1 MIIRSREFLD
11 ASGVPPLEML
21 SSVIAE
27 HMNGLPRLEKLKAYY
42 MARNDIRNRQ
52 RASGM
57 PNNRI
62 SHAFARYITTVT
74 AGYLVGKPV
83 SYSAATESATLDAI
97 QDNFKRNSIAAVDSE
112 NARNASIYGKG
123 VEFVYVNTAAVPKVS
138 AISPMNAFV
147 VYDDTHEMQP
157 MFGVYYTNKTK
168 ANGVADGYRIWLMTD
183 HEILEYESGT
193 PAAGNFTE
201 TKRTR
206 HFFGG
211 VPLVEYWNDENE
223 CGDFEWVI
231 SQIDAYDALA
241 SDRVNDKQQF
251 VDRLLVL
258 YGCTLEK
265 DERGREPWQQ
275 LREDKALCLPDTD
288 TKAEYLGD
296 MMDETSNEILRNNIA
311 EDIHKLSMV
320 PDLSDKN
327 FAANASG
334 VAMKY
339 KLFGL
344 EQLTKIKEQWFR
356 EGLKSRLQLFI
367 NYFGVTGKQAL
378 DVADV
383 KIEFTR
389 AMPANLLELAQ
400 TVQAADSAMS
410 IETKVKTLHDGEEWS
425 QEDVDKEVQAINR
438 TSEQMFNR
446 KLELYQN
453 KAYGLAELRSDVTGE
468 EPEEAQAAIDKIKT
482 DGGTDAG
489 NSAMDRLLAGIGTGS
504 EE

>member
-1 MIIRSREFLD
+1 MIIRAREFLD
-11 ASGVPPLEML
+11 ANGAPPLEML
-21 SSVIAE
+21 SSVISE
-27 HMNGLPRLEKLKAYY
+27 HLQGIPRMEKLKAYY
-42 MARNDIRNRQ
+42 MARNKIQNRQ

-83 SYSAATESATLDAI
+83 SYSSAQESATMDEI
-97 QDNFKRNSIAAVDSE
+97 QNNFKRNSIAAIDSE

-123 VEFVYVNTAAVPKVS
+123 VEYVYVNSDATPKVS
-138 AISPMNAFV
+138 ALNPMTAFV
-147 VYDDTHEMQP
+147 VYDDSHEMQS
-157 MFGVYYTNKTK
+157 MFGVYFIDRTK
-168 ANGVADGYRIWLMTD
+168 ADGTRNGYRIWLMTTQ
-183 HEILEYESGT
+183 EIIEYESAST
-193 PAAGNFTE
+193 AGATFTE
-201 TKRTR
+201 IRRTR

-231 SQIDAYDALA
+231 SQIDAYDTLA

-367 NYFGVTGKQAL
+367 NFFGVTGKQAL

-400 TVQAADSAMS
+400 TVQVASGAMS
-410 IETKVKTLHDGEEWS
+410 VQTKVKTLHDGEEWS
-425 QEDVDKEVQAINR
+425 QEDIDREVEAIN
-438 TSEQMFNR
+438 SASDQMFDR
-446 KLELYQN
+446 KMELYQN
-453 KAYGLAELRSDVTGE
+453 KAYSLADLRSDVTGE
-468 EPEEAQAAIDKIKT
+468 EPEEAQKAIEKIKSENRS
-482 DGGTDAG
+482 DGVA
-489 NSAMDRLLAGIGTGS
+489 SAMDRLLAGIGTGS

>member
-1 MIIRSREFLD
+1 MIIRAREFLD
-11 ASGVPPLEML
+11 ENGAPPLEML

-27 HMNGLPRLEKLKAYY
+27 HMQGIPRLQKLKNYY
-42 MARNDIRNRQ
+42 LAKNDIRSR
-52 RASGM
+52 RRDAGM

-83 SYSAATESATLDAI
+83 SYSTANEHPTLVAV
-97 QDNFKRNSIAAVDSE
+97 QDNYKRNSVAAVDSE
-112 NARNASIYGKG
+112 NARNASIYGRA
-123 VEFVYVNTAAVPKVS
+123 VEYIYVNAEAVPKVT
-138 AISPMNAFV
+138 ALNPMSAFV
-147 VYDDTHEMQP
+147 VYDDSHETRP
-157 MFGVYYTNKTK
+157 LFGVYFINKTK
-168 ANGVADGYRIWLMTD
+168 ANGMPDGYKTWVMTPRYVV
-183 HEILEYESGT
+183 EYESASQTTADYTEIRRT
-193 PAAGNFTE
+193 P
-201 TKRTR
+201 
-206 HFFGG
+206 HFFGD

-296 MMDETSNEILRNNIA
+296 AMNEASNEILRNNIA

-344 EQLTKIKEQWFR
+344 EQLTKIKEQWFT
-356 EGLKSRLQLFI
+356 EGLKSRLKLFI
-367 NYFGVTGKQAL
+367 NFFGVTGRQAL

-400 TVQAADSAMS
+400 TVQAADGAMS

-425 QEDVDKEVQAINR
+425 QADVDKEVEAIR
-438 TSEQMFNR
+438 
-446 KLELYQN
+446 
-453 KAYGLAELRSDVTGE
+453 
-468 EPEEAQAAIDKIKT
+468 
-482 DGGTDAG
+482 
-489 NSAMDRLLAGIGTGS
+489 S
-504 EE
+504 EETPVDPLNQFGNLIPGNIEDQLISQAVEA